1 MNLLVKNDDVCCDS
15 VGNDCDVI
23 VDSIFVFS
31 MAMAMAIP
39 RPSDL
44 WFSSASLDMPATIGS
59 WSAVLDALLIVLH
72 CASVAHRQF
81 VDSIDFPQ
89 LKKSQSK
96 NKPKLRSK
104 ELQRQSKVKCK

>member
-31 MAMAMAIP
+31 MAMAIP

-44 WFSSASLDMPATIGS
+44 WFLSASLDMPATIGS
-59 WSAVLDALLIVLH
+59 WSAVFDALLIIFH
-72 CASVAHRQF
+72 CASVAHRRF
-81 VDSIDFPQ
+81 IDLIDSAQ
-89 LKKSQSK
+89 LKKT
-96 NKPKLRSK
+96 
-104 ELQRQSKVKCK
+104 KVKINRN